1 MLNLP
6 KYKTMKST
14 TAKVNYPATKPIKNH
29 GGSARVNYRSG
40 ETGKFSIMRKPFTTL
55 RLS

>member
-14 TAKVNYPATKPIKNH
+14 TEKVNYPATKPIKNH
-29 GGSARVNYRSG
+29 GGSARVNCRNG

-55 RLS
+55 RLN